1 VPRPFRQPRQH
12 DYGLGPKSRKNESG
26 LTQGPLSATSLGGP
40 LNKKLRTHSPWRT
53 LCAADLLFWSRPLLW
68 ANFTCGAASS
78 CGAGFR
84 AGLGALYPLPSLP
97 PTRRPQWSMPPSL
110 PHRQFWWSKPP
121 PSPHQPLRGA
131 RSPARSASTRPSK
144 WGVPTGLPPLQPP
157 HLFNPRCPP
166 RSQAAPS
173 FCTSTP
179 LTIQNPQKSSP
190 SPSHPDVTRVKA
202 ASQPRIHSPLDDRPA
217 VRK

>member
-40 LNKKLRTHSPWRT
+40 LSKSPE
-53 LCAADLLFWSRPLLW
+53 
-68 ANFTCGAASS
+68 
-78 CGAGFR
+78 
-84 AGLGALYPLPSLP
+84 
-97 PTRRPQWSMPPSL
+97 
-110 PHRQFWWSKPP
+110 
-121 PSPHQPLRGA
+121 PLRGA
-131 RSPARSASTRPSK
+131 DALVCDRFSRGRPSRPAAEFRRAGILAGLGPLHPLPSAQPNAVSLRGGPGGPPPAEHAARLATPAPPWSAQSCVPRRQSCRWSAS
-144 WGVPTGLPPLQPP
+144 GLPPPLLWGTLYCGAGIPAGRS
-157 HLFNPRCPP
+157 FIARCAP
-166 RSQAAPS
+166 RSRATMS
-173 FCTSTP
+173 LCTSTP